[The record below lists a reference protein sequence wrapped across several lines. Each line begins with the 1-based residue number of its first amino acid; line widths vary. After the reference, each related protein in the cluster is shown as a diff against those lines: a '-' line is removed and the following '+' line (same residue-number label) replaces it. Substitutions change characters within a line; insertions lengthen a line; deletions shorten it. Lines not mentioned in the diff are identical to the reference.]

1 MYQYRQVLVRM
12 RLGDSDRDIDRSG
25 LMGRKKLTAVRAQA
39 LARGWLDH
47 DRPLPDDAALAEVF
61 GRVSA
66 PLPSSC
72 VSSLEPFRQQVT
84 TWFQQNI
91 QGTTIHRAL
100 ERNHGYTGSYSA
112 VARFLQQLAADSPP
126 VAKSRLD
133 FAPAEAVQVDF
144 GMGPTI
150 TDVHSGEV
158 FKTWVFVM
166 TLCWSRHQYAEFV
179 RDQSSATWL
188 ACHRHAFEWFNGV
201 PAKVTIDNAKCAITR
216 ACARDPEVQRAYGEC
231 AEGYGFKIDA
241 CPPHDPQ
248 KKGVVESGVKY
259 VKRAFVPLRE
269 FRDLADANR
278 QLHEWVMGE
287 AGNRNHGT
295 THEAPLTRFVET
307 ERALLIPLPDVP
319 PVLATWTKVKVHRDA
334 HVQLGQCLY
343 SVPFRLVGQELWL
356 KATDTMV
363 MVYREHE
370 QVAAHPRHTRAGHRE
385 TLPDHMPPEALAW
398 RLQDTQWCLR
408 TAEQIGP
415 QCLALITTLFA
426 DRVMENMRAA
436 QGVLGFAKTYGVTR
450 LEAACARAMTF
461 GNPRYR
467 TVKMILAKGL
477 DQATD
482 EFAMKATSDTYTRG
496 GRFLRDTSDLFH

>member
-1 MYQYRQVLVRM
+1 MSKRRFEMYQYRQVLVRM

-248 KKGVVESGVKY
+248 KKGVVG
-259 VKRAFVPLRE
+259 
-269 FRDLADANR
+269 
-278 QLHEWVMGE
+278 
-287 AGNRNHGT
+287 
-295 THEAPLTRFVET
+295 
-307 ERALLIPLPDVP
+307 
-319 PVLATWTKVKVHRDA
+319 
-334 HVQLGQCLY
+334 
-343 SVPFRLVGQELWL
+343 
-356 KATDTMV
+356 
-363 MVYREHE
+363 
-370 QVAAHPRHTRAGHRE
+370 
-385 TLPDHMPPEALAW
+385 
-398 RLQDTQWCLR
+398 
-408 TAEQIGP
+408 
-415 QCLALITTLFA
+415 
-426 DRVMENMRAA
+426 
-436 QGVLGFAKTYGVTR
+436 
-450 LEAACARAMTF
+450 
-461 GNPRYR
+461 
-467 TVKMILAKGL
+467 
-477 DQATD
+477 
-482 EFAMKATSDTYTRG
+482 
-496 GRFLRDTSDLFH
+496 